1 MSAILTPPP
10 PVRAPARRHPWL
22 EPRLIVGA
30 LLLFALLVI
39 AVLAPWLAPHDP
51 NEQDLLAVLLPPM
64 WATGGQSTY
73 PLGTDGLGQCV
84 LSRLLFSARI
94 ALIIA
99 ATAPLGAALIGT
111 SLALLAG
118 YRGGRTEWFV
128 MRLVDVWMSFPAIVL
143 ALVLMVA
150 LGPGLANVITAIVLV
165 DWTRFCRVI
174 RADVV
179 VLRRRDY
186 VSAARIAG
194 ASPLAI
200 VARDILPGIRAT
212 LISMISIEMG
222 IAIVAESILS
232 FVGMSVEPDRPTWG
246 VMIADGL
253 KNVFASPVGLIA
265 PVACTV
271 LMVLA
276 TTLLGDGLR
285 RASDPRLLSR

>member
-1 MSAILTPPP
+1 MSAVLPR
-10 PVRAPARRHPWL
+10 RARLAVWF

-30 LLLFALLVI
+30 SLLLVLLAVALF
-39 AVLAPWLAPHDP
+39 APWLAPHDP
-51 NEQDLLAVLLPPM
+51 NEQDLLSVLLPPA
-64 WATGGQSTY
+64 WAPDGQSAY
-73 PLGTDGLGQCV
+73 PLGTDGLGQCI
-84 LSRLLFSARI
+84 LSRLIWSSRI
-94 ALIIA
+94 AVIIA
-99 ATAPLGAALIGT
+99 FTAPLGAALIGT
-111 SLALLAG
+111 ALALLAG
-118 YRGGRTEWFV
+118 YRGGRTEWLI

-150 LGPGLANVITAIVLV
+150 LGPGLANVIIAIVLV
-165 DWTRFCRVI
+165 DWTRFCRVL

-186 VSAARIAG
+186 ISAARIAG
-194 ASPLAI
+194 ARPLAI
-200 VARDILPGIRAT
+200 IARDIVPGIRAT

-253 KNVFASPVGLIA
+253 KNVFTSPVGLIA
-265 PVACTV
+265 PVLCTV
-271 LMVLA
+271 LVVLA

-285 RASDPRLLSR
+285 RASDPRLLER